1 MNNDI
6 SLSLLN
12 SYKTIINEYDEVLDA
27 NGQVKPYW
35 QTLFDTIEQLGMDVL
50 ELRNQEIISKLKEN
64 GVTYNVYESNQGI
77 NRPWKLDPIPFILHQ
92 NEWEQIEKGLIQ
104 RAHLLDLML
113 KDISGP
119 QLLIKNGIVPP
130 ELVFDNT
137 GFLLPCFDIKQKLNT
152 QLLMYACDMIRG
164 ADGKMWLLD
173 NRTQSPSGSGYAL
186 ENRTI
191 IGKVFPELNKNV
203 YRSRLA
209 PYFIELQQTI
219 ANLGNFSNEE
229 PNVVLL
235 TPGPG
240 SETYFEHVYLSSYL
254 GYALVQGSDL
264 LVRDGFV
271 WLKSIDQLERVD
283 VIIRRID
290 DEWLDP
296 LELNQDSL
304 LGVPGLLN
312 AIRLGNVS
320 VVNPP
325 GTSVLENYGLMSF
338 MQNACEFFYNE
349 KLIINSVATWWC
361 GQEKEL
367 NYVIENL
374 HKLIIKKSN
383 RKQGFKTVF
392 CRLLTSEELEELK
405 NTILNCPKDFIAQ
418 EEVNFSTTPSYIDGK
433 IEPRL
438 ASLRAFLV
446 SDGNNYKVMQGGLT
460 RSSPVKDKFIISNR
474 LGGIAKDTWIVTDV
488 PVEFNERQLI
498 HKNSNSTRTHAITSR
513 NAENLFWVGRL
524 CERTLS
530 LTNFLKIII
539 DRLNENVS
547 YKNQKQPEYLIV
559 LLKSLTHLTLT
570 YPGFTDE
577 EDTSMIKNP
586 TNEILELISNSS
598 KAGALTYNINL
609 LIYTINQVSETWNL
623 GTRRII
629 NLLGES
635 LDVLCNSKTN
645 TFNEINYELNKLH
658 TRLFAFNGNILETL
672 PRDTGFYLLEA
683 GKNVERILSLVSV
696 LRSTFSFENTPET
709 ENVIIEAVLENNH
722 LLQRYRYTNK
732 SNADLVAVLNMIFLE
747 ENLPYTLSFLLDELS
762 YCLRKLPKSSEN
774 NRMNLAEKTVLETVA
789 IVKLVDTE
797 QLVNADKGTLF
808 RPALDKT
815 LMQIF
820 ELISKV
826 STDLTS
832 MYFNHSILQHSFL
845 ETTESIKTDEI

>member
-6 SLSLLN
+6 ALSILN
-12 SYKTIINEYDEVLDA
+12 SYISTITSDDEVLDS
-27 NGQVKPYW
+27 NGQAKPYW
-35 QTLFDTIEQLGMDVL
+35 KNLFDTIEHLGMDIL
-50 ELRNQEIISKLKEN
+50 ELRNQEIINKLKEN

-77 NRPWKLDPIPFILHQ
+77 NRPWKLDPIPFIIHQ
-92 NEWEQIEKGLIQ
+92 KEWEQIEKGLIQ
-104 RAHLLDLML
+104 RAHLLDLIL

-119 QLLIKNGIVPP
+119 QLLVKQGIIPP
-130 ELVFDNT
+130 ELVFNNS

-152 QLLMYACDMIRG
+152 QLLMYACDMARG
-164 ADGKMWLLD
+164 SDGKMWLLD

-186 ENRTI
+186 ENRTV

-203 YRSRLA
+203 YRSRLS
-209 PYFIELQQTI
+209 PYFSELQQTI
-219 ANLGNFSNEE
+219 AGLGNFSNEQ
-229 PNVVLL
+229 PNVVFL

-254 GYALVQGSDL
+254 GYTLVQGSDL

-271 WLKSIDQLERVD
+271 WLKSIEKLERVD
-283 VIIRRID
+283 VIIRRVD

-304 LGVPGLLN
+304 LGVPGLLTV
-312 AIRLGNVS
+312 IRLGNVS
-320 VVNPP
+320 VLNPP
-325 GTSVLENYGLMSF
+325 GTGVLENYGLMAF
-338 MQNACEFFYNE
+338 MQNACEFIFNE
-349 KLIINSVATWWC
+349 KLLMNSVATWWC
-361 GQEKEL
+361 GQPKEL
-367 NYVIENL
+367 NYVIENI
-374 HKLIIKKSN
+374 HNLIIKKAN
-383 RKQGFKTVF
+383 RKQGFKTVY
-392 CRLLTSEELEELK
+392 CRLLSKIELEQLK
-405 NTILNCPKDFIAQ
+405 TTILNNPKEYIAQ
-418 EEVNFSTTPSYIDGK
+418 EEVNYTTTPSYIDGK

-446 SDGNNYKVMQGGLT
+446 SDGTNYKVMQGGLT
-460 RSSPVKDKFIISNR
+460 RSSPVKDKFVISNR
-474 LGGIAKDTWIVTDV
+474 LGGIAKDTWIITDT
-488 PVEFNERQLI
+488 PFEFNEHLL
-498 HKNSNSTRTHAITSR
+498 HKSSPKNTGTRSITSR

-524 CERTLS
+524 CERTLA

-547 YKNQKQPEYLIV
+547 HKNQKQPEYLIV

-570 YPGFTDE
+570 YPGFTQEDE
-577 EDTSMIKNP
+577 AIFKDPNK
-586 TNEILELISNSS
+586 EILELISNTAKTGS
-598 KAGALTYNINL
+598 LTFNIQS

-629 NLLGES
+629 NLLVES
-635 LDVLCNSKTN
+635 LDMINNAKTN

-683 GKNVERILSLVSV
+683 GKNIERVLSLVSV
-696 LRSTFSFENTPET
+696 LRSTFSFENSPET

-722 LLQRYRYTNK
+722 LLQQYRHTNK
-732 SNADLVAVLNMIFLE
+732 SNTDLVAVLNMIFLE
-747 ENLPYTLSFLLDELS
+747 ENLPYTLSFLLDDLS
-762 YCLRKLPKSSEN
+762 YCLKKLPKSSEN
-774 NRMNLAEKTVLETVA
+774 NRMNLAEKTVLETIT
-789 IVKLVDTE
+789 IVKLVDSE
-797 QLVNADKGTLF
+797 QLVKANKDNLY
-808 RPALDKT
+808 RPLLDKT
-815 LMQIF
+815 LLQIF

-845 ETTESIKTDEI
+845 ETIETINTDEI